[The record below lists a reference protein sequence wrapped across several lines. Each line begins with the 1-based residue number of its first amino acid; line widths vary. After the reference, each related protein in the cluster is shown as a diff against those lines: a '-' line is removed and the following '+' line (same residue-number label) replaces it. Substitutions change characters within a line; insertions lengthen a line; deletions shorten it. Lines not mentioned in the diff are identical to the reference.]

1 MLSTDGWSVSS
12 VGGMEETAHAPL
24 SGGAEAPGSSAVRS
38 RPRARTWTTDPAP
51 DLLDFHRSIPGYA
64 ATRLVEVPALARE
77 LGVASV
83 RVKEE
88 SARYGL
94 PAFKMVGASYAVAR
108 ALSARLGVTDRV
120 LPFDEL
126 AARVEE
132 SGVSELVAATDGN
145 HGRAVARTAALVGV
159 PARILLPE
167 GVSVEAIEG
176 IRSEGAEATVLALP
190 YDDVVA
196 RAAAEARTEGALL
209 VQDTSWD
216 GYEEIPAWIVEGY
229 GTVLA
234 ETAAQIAEA
243 GLPAPTLVTAPT
255 GVGAFAEAVTRFARS
270 GGFAARDGAGAGAQP
285 QVLTVE
291 PAAAPSL
298 TASLMAGGPV
308 SVATGHTIMAGL
320 NCGTVAASS
329 WPVLQAGV
337 DLSTVVTDEAA
348 AQAVR
353 DLEALGVDAGPCG
366 AASLAGVRLLRERG
380 LLDDEDHVLL
390 ISTEGRAANP
400 LPAQHRA
407 GGTDSKVTDG
417 RVTVGRESDFGEEEA

>member
-1 MLSTDGWSVSS
+1 MDPALHDP
-12 VGGMEETAHAPL
+12 ALHA
-24 SGGAEAPGSSAVRS
+24 SASAVLS
-38 RPRARTWTTDPAP
+38 RPLARAWTTDPAP
-51 DLLDFHRSIPGYA
+51 DLLDFHSSIPGYA
-64 ATRLVEVPALARE
+64 ATRLVELPALARE

-94 PAFKMVGASYAVAR
+94 PAFKMLGASYAIAR
-108 ALSARLGVTDRV
+108 ALSARLGTADTV

-126 AARVEE
+126 AARVAET
-132 SGVSELVAATDGN
+132 GVRELVAATDGN
-145 HGRAVARTAALVGV
+145 HGRAVARTAALVGL
-159 PARILLPE
+159 PARIFLPE
-167 GVSVEAIEG
+167 GVSDEAVEG
-176 IRSEGAEATVLALP
+176 IRSEGAEAAVLAIA

-196 RAAAEARTEGALL
+196 RAAAEAQAEGSML
-209 VQDTSWD
+209 VQDTSWE

-234 ETAAQIAEA
+234 EAAHQIAEA
-243 GLPAPTLVTAPT
+243 GFPAPTLVTAPT

-270 GGFAARDGAGAGAQP
+270 GGFAARDSTGADEGVQP
-285 QVLTVE
+285 HVLTVE
-291 PAAAPSL
+291 PVAAPSL
-298 TASLMAGGPV
+298 AASLLAGGPV
-308 SVATGHTIMAGL
+308 SVTTGHTIMAGL

-337 DLSTVVTDEAA
+337 DLSAVVSDEAA

-353 DLEALGVDAGPCG
+353 DLEAAGVDAGPCG

-380 LLDDEDHVLL
+380 LLDDDAHVLL

-400 LPAQHRA
+400 LPAEHRA
-407 GGTDSKVTDG
+407 GGADS
-417 RVTVGRESDFGEEEA
+417 RESVGGESDR